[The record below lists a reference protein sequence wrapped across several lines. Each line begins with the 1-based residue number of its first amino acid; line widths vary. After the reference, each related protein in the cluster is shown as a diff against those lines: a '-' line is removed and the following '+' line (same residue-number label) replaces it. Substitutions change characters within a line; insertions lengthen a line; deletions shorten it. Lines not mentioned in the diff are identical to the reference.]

1 MGKPI
6 PKSIAHCVIGQII
19 WKQVYQY
26 HSSMN
31 IVVVGP
37 PGTGKSE
44 LTCQLLD
51 LLDPRYNPW
60 EDMAFTDAG
69 FKAIVAKERPAGR
82 ASQLEEGGLAVGAR
96 NWQSEANKETSAL
109 FQIMRHNRGI
119 NIVNVPLTAMIDLHV
134 RSVAHMKIVCEGHT
148 DHHSYGRV
156 YLLQADFRT
165 DSGRIFTKIPRFV
178 SKTGQYYK
186 VYSWKALLPRKEIR
200 DIYLERS
207 LKFKK
212 DVEKELARLAEERE
226 DGEGQEERERKQLDE
241 LIDLAKVALETG
253 AMSWHKRTGL
263 KADVL
268 KYKYKINTRQAR
280 ALKNILE
287 DEIKTGSIDPGS
299 AV

>member
-1 MGKPI
+1 MGKVI
-6 PKSIAHCVIGQII
+6 PKSIAHMVIGQII

-26 HSSMN
+26 NSSMN

-60 EDMAFTDAG
+60 EDIAFTDAG
-69 FKAIVAKERPAGR
+69 FKNIVAKNRPVGR
-82 ASQLEEGGLAVGAR
+82 AAQLEEGGVAAAAR
-96 NWQSEANKETSAL
+96 NWQSESNKETSTL

-148 DHHSYGRV
+148 QHYSYGRV

-165 DSGRIFTKIPRFV
+165 DSGKIFTKIPRFV

-186 VYSWKALLPRKEIR
+186 VYDWKALLPRKEIR
-200 DIYLERS
+200 DVYLERS

-212 DVEKELARLAEERE
+212 DLEKELARMAEERE
-226 DGEGQEERERKQLDE
+226 LGEDQEERDRKQLDT
-241 LIDLAKVALETG
+241 LLDQAKVALETG
-253 AMSWHKRTGL
+253 GLSYNKRSGL

-268 KYKYKINTRQAR
+268 KYRFKLPTKQAR

-287 DEIKTGSIDPGS
+287 EEIRTGAIQPTE